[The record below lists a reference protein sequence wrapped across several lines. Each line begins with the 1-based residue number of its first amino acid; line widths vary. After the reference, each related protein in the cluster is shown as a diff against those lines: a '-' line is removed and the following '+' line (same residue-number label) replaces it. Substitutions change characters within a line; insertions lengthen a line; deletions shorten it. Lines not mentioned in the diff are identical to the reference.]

1 MPRYIP
7 LTSDYGFKRIFANPE
22 HPHILINFIETVI
35 PTLSIQ
41 SVELLDTTS
50 IQPFPDDRMS
60 IFDVYCTLDDG
71 SHVIVEMQNIKQ
83 AFYIDR
89 SVLYASN
96 VISRQAQKGPWNYA
110 LPPVY
115 VISVLNFRLDINDPH
130 ISHTVTLQSDQ
141 NPEQDFYAKLKF
153 VYLQLPNISDK
164 LGDTHPLVS
173 WLNVIQNLHKSDSPM
188 PINTN
193 AKTAQALYD
202 AMTLAEFESLPKH
215 EQVILFQAQ
224 FAEADAF
231 AIKETAYNDGKEE
244 GIQEGRQEGRQEG
257 LEEGIQ
263 HVALNLLRSGVDI
276 GIIANTTG
284 LSISQLTDLQ
294 ASHSNT
300 DRSQ

>member
-7 LTSDYGFKRIFANPE
+7 LTSDYGFKRIFANPD

-83 AFYIDR
+83 AFYI
-89 SVLYASN
+89 
-96 VISRQAQKGPWNYA
+96 
-110 LPPVY
+110 
-115 VISVLNFRLDINDPH
+115 
-130 ISHTVTLQSDQ
+130 
-141 NPEQDFYAKLKF
+141 
-153 VYLQLPNISDK
+153 
-164 LGDTHPLVS
+164 
-173 WLNVIQNLHKSDSPM
+173 
-188 PINTN
+188 
-193 AKTAQALYD
+193 
-202 AMTLAEFESLPKH
+202 
-215 EQVILFQAQ
+215 
-224 FAEADAF
+224 

-244 GIQEGRQEGRQEG
+244 GIQEGRQEG

-276 GIIANTTG
+276 EIISNTTG

-294 ASHSNT
+294 SSHSNT